1 MCENPCMNTA
11 SKGNCYDLMYV
22 CVFAGPTLP
31 TEYKTVRIS
40 LFADK
45 NFTAE
50 SVLQMSTTEKR

>member
-1 MCENPCMNTA
+1 MNTA